1 MSAPYELEIST
12 PLDLYPSLFSDG
24 VCCSTE
30 RVCDGDTLDQVR
42 AFEIYDKVAVEGSE
56 GYSIPPLPPQSRAS
70 DNFNLARNSS
80 PKQ

>member
-12 PLDLYPSLFSDG
+12 PLDLCPFLFSDG
-24 VCCSTE
+24 MYCSTE
-30 RVCDGDTLDQVR
+30 RACDGDTLDQAR

-56 GYSIPPLPPQSRAS
+56 GYSIPPLPLQSCVS
-70 DNFNLARNSS
+70 DNFNLARNSW